1 MNSNHIKREISNF
14 EPKYIK
20 IQRWYKRIE
29 GEFLPNFKAPSFK
42 IEFYEKFEE
51 HQICLT
57 SELVFVKSSFLQNF
71 PHFNTKSSLF
81 DRSQN

>member
-51 HQICLT
+51 HQICPRSKQVLIDA
-57 SELVFVKSSFLQNF
+57 VFSKFFLFLLN
-71 PHFNTKSSLF
+71 L
-81 DRSQN
+81 